1 MKVKVKFKKNEG
13 ITLLALVVTII
24 VLLILSTITINMLT
38 GENGII
44 KNTEKAKEATEI
56 ADEKEIVQRATVN
69 AIGKNKYGNLKQD
82 ELEKQLNEE
91 QEGKTEVTDVGDEF
105 EILFKES
112 NRYYTVDK
120 DGNIKEEQIATKI
133 ENAGDITKNNQYD
146 GSEERPYQI
155 SCIEDLVAWSNMV
168 DGNGVIY
175 QNGKIVNLINK
186 RTTFSGKYI
195 ELTRDL
201 NFKSNYSYGDSTRTD
216 FGDLNT
222 DGTIETIK
230 EELTKTDEGCIGFTP
245 IGLEW
250 YKRHFGGIFN
260 GNDFEI
266 RNIYINGKN
275 SEKSYGLFGNA
286 SHGEIKN
293 LTVKGIIKA
302 TGIAAGLV
310 GQIGTGENVVN
321 CKNYCEI
328 ISTEN
333 FAGGIIGYSRG
344 PIINKCA
351 NFGNINGKK
360 SAGGIVGYEYAS
372 VVTVKN
378 SYNMSDVFSEDG
390 YAGGIFGETCAGSL
404 NIFNCYNKAKVNNK
418 NSEKGSA
425 GILGFKYHTT
435 NLKIENCVNL
445 GICTKANRSG
455 GIIGWNWVAATEPE
469 AINCYYKNYNG
480 IKGEGT
486 NPKTQTIGF
495 DFVSDEMISKLNEYV
510 DKHNLENDGDVLL
523 TWNKDNGD
531 GVYIQ

>member
-69 AIGKNKYGNLKQD
+69 AIGKNKYGDLKQD

-175 QNGKIVNLINK
+175 QNGKIVHLINK
-186 RTTFSGKYI
+186 RTTFSEKYI

-230 EELTKTDEGCIGFTP
+230 EELTKTDEGCIGFSP
-245 IGLEW
+245 IGAGNKNS
-250 YKRHFGGIFN
+250 YFN
-260 GNDFEI
+260 GNNNTI
-266 RNIYINGKN
+266 KNIYIHRQNGN
-275 SEKSYGLFGNA
+275 IALFYYAGD
-286 SHGEIKN
+286 IKN
-293 LTVKGIIKA
+293 LNLTGTVIND
-302 TGIAAGLV
+302 TW
-310 GQIGTGENVVN
+310 E
-321 CKNYCEI
+321 
-328 ISTEN
+328 
-333 FAGGIIGYSRG
+333 AGGIAIF
-344 PIINKCA
+344 A
-351 NFGNINGKK
+351 NN
-360 SAGGIVGYEYAS
+360 
-372 VVTVKN
+372 
-378 SYNMSDVFSEDG
+378 
-390 YAGGIFGETCAGSL
+390 
-404 NIFNCYNKAKVNNK
+404 
-418 NSEKGSA
+418 
-425 GILGFKYHTT
+425 
-435 NLKIENCVNL
+435 IENCVNYADVTGYNCVA
-445 GICTKANRSG
+445 GIC
-455 GIIGWNWVAATEPE
+455 GWCGYQT
-469 AINCYYKNYNG
+469 INCSNYGNIIITRQCLSIWCCRRYKWKCKY
-480 IKGEGT
+480 K
-486 NPKTQTIGF
+486 
-495 DFVSDEMISKLNEYV
+495 
-510 DKHNLENDGDVLL
+510 
-523 TWNKDNGD
+523 
-531 GVYIQ
+531 